1 MKHLTALFLS
11 MCLLGL
17 GDGWGTSLW
26 CSRATIEG
34 VAELEAGLPLSGFYV
49 GFLAGSRL
57 VGNLRANVG
66 HIRVFA
72 GLAALISAVI
82 LAHSLLLSPPVW
94 FILRVAAGFCM
105 SGIYITADSWL
116 NNQVNNHNRG
126 RILGIYMMM
135 GMGGAAAGQLL
146 IGFADPGGFTLF
158 ILASMVFSLSLVPLS
173 LTRIDPPEIPPRKKA
188 DIRAVYRAAPLAIV
202 GAAAAGFTQGA
213 VLTMGPV
220 YGTEV
225 GLTSSEVGWMMS
237 ALMLGSVAMIPLGR
251 LSDRIPRRRVIL
263 AVTIGAIGLCLIMSI
278 GPVDPALLAGVMLAY
293 GALIFPV
300 YALAMSH
307 MNDLLERSQLVPGMA
322 ALVTFMALGAI
333 AGPVMISAMMTLL
346 GPDGMWM
353 SLAVVHSLFAVYIV
367 NRFLRR
373 PHIPLALQRVFVPI
387 TMRSSARVAYL
398 IRGSRKRKKNR
409 QGGGHPPVVQPRRV
423 HWE

>member
-11 MCLLGL
+11 MCLIGL
-17 GDGWGTSLW
+17 GSGLGTSLLGIR
-26 CSRATIEG
+26 STIEG
-34 VAELEAGLPLSGFYV
+34 FSDLQTGLALSGFYV
-49 GFLAGSRL
+49 GFLAGSRF
-57 VGNLRANVG
+57 VGNLLANVG

-72 GLAALISAVI
+72 GLAALISSVI
-82 LAHSLLLSPPVW
+82 LVHSLLLNPPAW
-94 FILRVAAGFCM
+94 FVLRFAAGFCM

-116 NNQVNNHNRG
+116 NNQVNNQNRG

-158 ILASMVFSLSLVPLS
+158 ILASMAFSLSLVPLS
-173 LTRIDPPEIPPRKKA
+173 LTRIDPPAIPPRKKA
-188 DIRAVYRAAPLAIV
+188 DIRAVYGAAPLAIV
-202 GAAAAGFTQGA
+202 GAAAAGFTQGS

-225 GLTSSEVGWMMS
+225 GLAGTRIGWMMG
-237 ALMLGSVAMIPLGR
+237 ALMLGSTAMIPLGR

-263 AVTIGAIGLCLIMSI
+263 AITVVAIGLCLLMSF
-278 GPVDPALLAGVMLAY
+278 GPIDPAGLAGVMLAY

-322 ALVTFMALGAI
+322 ALVTFMAFGAI
-333 AGPVMISAMMTLL
+333 AGPVTTSAMMTLL
-346 GPDGMWM
+346 GPDGMWL
-353 SLAVVHSLFAVYIV
+353 SLAAAHSLFALYIV
-367 NRFLRR
+367 NRFVRR
-373 PHIPLALQRVFVPI
+373 PHIPPALQRVFVPI

-398 IRGSRKRKKNR
+398 IRSRRRRNR
-409 QGGGHPPVVQPRRV
+409 PGGGNPPVVQPKRT
-423 HWE
+423 HSE

>member
-11 MCLLGL
+11 MCLIGL
-17 GDGWGTSLW
+17 GSGLGTSLLGIR
-26 CSRATIEG
+26 STIEG
-34 VAELEAGLPLSGFYV
+34 FSDLQTGLALSGFYV
-49 GFLAGSRL
+49 GFLAGSRF
-57 VGNLRANVG
+57 VGNLLANVG

-72 GLAALISAVI
+72 GLAALISSVI
-82 LAHSLLLSPPVW
+82 LVHSLLLNPPAW
-94 FILRVAAGFCM
+94 FVLRFAAGFCM

-116 NNQVNNHNRG
+116 NNQVNNQNRG

-158 ILASMVFSLSLVPLS
+158 ILASMAFSLSLVPLS
-173 LTRIDPPEIPPRKKA
+173 LTRIDPPAIPPRKKA
-188 DIRAVYRAAPLAIV
+188 DIRAVYGAAPLAIV
-202 GAAAAGFTQGA
+202 GAAAAGFTQGS

-225 GLTSSEVGWMMS
+225 GLAGTRIGWMMG
-237 ALMLGSVAMIPLGR
+237 ALMLGSTAMIPLGR

-263 AVTIGAIGLCLIMSI
+263 AITVVAIGLCLLMSF
-278 GPVDPALLAGVMLAY
+278 GPIDPAGLAGVMLAY

-322 ALVTFMALGAI
+322 ALVTFMAFGAI
-333 AGPVMISAMMTLL
+333 TGPVTTSAMMTLL
-346 GPDGMWM
+346 GPDGMWL
-353 SLAVVHSLFAVYIV
+353 SLAAAHSLFALYIV
-367 NRFLRR
+367 NRFVRR
-373 PHIPLALQRVFVPI
+373 PHIPPALQRVFVPI

-398 IRGSRKRKKNR
+398 IRSRRRKNR
-409 QGGGHPPVVQPRRV
+409 PGGGPPPVVQPKRT
-423 HWE
+423 H